1 MTDERRC
8 ETHGWIESKYWKVGR
23 DKFLRCSICGDLLTD
38 EVREV
43 EE

>member
-1 MTDERRC
+1 MSDQRRC

-43 EE
+43 E

>member
-1 MTDERRC
+1 MIDERRC
-8 ETHGWIESKYWKVGR
+8 ETHGWISSRYWKVGR

-43 EE
+43 EG